1 MERETTK
8 ARQEEAGRR
17 NPPCYPFRNQEGQGQ
32 AMTDSTIQYKSPTY
46 ITGSVGFESG
56 KPVPVVLPEVEE
68 ALPQPAH
75 DGLEAFS
82 RLISWLLSREDPKRD
97 IQVLAYLFRLGG
109 AAQDV
114 AELAERIG
122 VSRRQAQNIIT
133 ASRESPHLSNLF
145 TEKLDDVSQSPF

>member
-1 MERETTK
+1 M
-8 ARQEEAGRR
+8 
-17 NPPCYPFRNQEGQGQ
+17 
-32 AMTDSTIQYKSPTY
+32 
-46 ITGSVGFESG
+46 GFESG
-56 KPVPVVLPEVEE
+56 ERVPVVLPEVGEDDS
-68 ALPQPAH
+68 PTAH

-97 IQVLAYLFRLGG
+97 VQVLAYLFRLGG

-133 ASRESPHLSNLF
+133 ASRESPHLSKLF
-145 TEKLDDVSQSPF
+145 TGKRDDLSQTGY